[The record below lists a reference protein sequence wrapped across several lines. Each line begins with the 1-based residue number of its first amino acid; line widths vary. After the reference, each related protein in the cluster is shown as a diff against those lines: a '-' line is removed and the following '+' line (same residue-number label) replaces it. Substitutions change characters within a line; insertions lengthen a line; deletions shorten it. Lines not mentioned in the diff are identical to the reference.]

1 MVESCLPSWDL
12 VGIWDLVEK
21 LSGHLLVF
29 NREIPPDPRSHGSHE
44 SHDGSHGSSFAR
56 RVTHRFSRTRPRR
69 CRDRVNP
76 PGLRPET
83 RGIRVI
89 EELTF
94 PWHSPDD
101 LTSIF
106 SIASDKLRVCYGK
119 WSIDRLDRWFA
130 FEKWWFSVA
139 LKHQRVSQLP
149 WRLLGDLKKQFFA
162 YRNRCVF
169 WRFHH
174 QSMNWQGFL
183 WNHQN
188 HGPSLSQKITQNMGS
203 AHSWIPLRK
212 PSFSTKWG
220 PLDS

>member
-1 MVESCLPSWDL
+1 MATMGSGWDL
-12 VGIWDLVEK
+12 RSGGSQGLPAGWHIAFPGRARAGVGTGWI
-21 LSGHLLVF
+21 LLVY
-29 NREIPPDPRSHGSHE
+29 DLK
-44 SHDGSHGSSFAR
+44 
-56 RVTHRFSRTRPRR
+56 
-69 CRDRVNP
+69 
-76 PGLRPET
+76 LR
-83 RGIRVI
+83 GFGWSKSWH
-89 EELTF
+89 F

-188 HGPSLSQKITQNMGS
+188 HGPSLSQKITQNMAS

>member
-1 MVESCLPSWDL
+1 MVESWLPSWDL
-12 VGIWDLVEK
+12 VGIWLG
-21 LSGHLLVF
+21 S
-29 NREIPPDPRSHGSHE
+29 EIWWNFS
-44 SHDGSHGSSFAR
+44 AR

-130 FEKWWFSVA
+130 FEKRWFSVA

-183 WNHQN
+183 WNQ
-188 HGPSLSQKITQNMGS
+188 GPLLSQKITQNMAS
-203 AHSWIPLRK
+203 AQSWIPLRN